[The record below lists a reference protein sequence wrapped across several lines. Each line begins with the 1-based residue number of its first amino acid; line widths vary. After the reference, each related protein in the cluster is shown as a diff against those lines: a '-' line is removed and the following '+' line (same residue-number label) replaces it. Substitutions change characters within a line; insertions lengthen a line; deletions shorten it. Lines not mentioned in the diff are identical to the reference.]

1 VEMDGFEQNSGVI
14 VLAATNRP
22 DVLDNALLR
31 PGRFDRQIVIGLP
44 DIKGREAIFE
54 VHAKNKPL
62 AEDVDPKTLA
72 RRTPGFTPADIENL
86 LNEAALLTARRN
98 GKVITM
104 QEIEEAT
111 TKVMAGPEK
120 KSRIITPEE
129 RKLTAYHEG
138 GHALVA
144 FLQPGSD
151 PVHQITIIPR
161 GMAGGFT
168 MTLPKEERYYE
179 TKGSMER
186 KIVHLLGGRVAEKL
200 TLGDISTGASNDIE
214 RATDIARDMVTKY
227 GMSDRIGPVNFSSS
241 DEVFLGK
248 DFTTHRNFSEE
259 TANEIDEEVRR
270 IVEEAFTKCERLITD
285 NIGKLH
291 DLAHVL
297 LEVETLDGEQ
307 FERLMKG
314 EITADE
320 LILELRNEQTI
331 RKEKQAKEAA
341 EHLKEMK
348 ESEAKEKADDEAKK
362 RLLGDDNTQS
372 GGHILGRITPVKKTQ
387 EQIDKENEESRK

>member
-1 VEMDGFEQNSGVI
+1 
-14 VLAATNRP
+14 
-22 DVLDNALLR
+22 
-31 PGRFDRQIVIGLP
+31 
-44 DIKGREAIFE
+44 
-54 VHAKNKPL
+54 
-62 AEDVDPKTLA
+62 
-72 RRTPGFTPADIENL
+72 
-86 LNEAALLTARRN
+86 
-98 GKVITM
+98 
-104 QEIEEAT
+104 
-111 TKVMAGPEK
+111 
-120 KSRIITPEE
+120 
-129 RKLTAYHEG
+129 
-138 GHALVA
+138 
-144 FLQPGSD
+144 
-151 PVHQITIIPR
+151 
-161 GMAGGFT
+161 
-168 MTLPKEERYYE
+168 
-179 TKGSMER
+179 MER

-270 IVEEAFTKCERLITD
+270 IVEEAFTKCEKLITE

-387 EQIDKENEESRK
+387 EQIDKENEENRK